1 MVFWNFSIA
10 QVSVLFSSSVE
21 QVYGSG
27 CQTEVGKVGMH
38 IIHMVPHALGGL
50 LTHGLN
56 YVEIVLW
63 ITFMNVMTAQNGFSF
78 GMLNGLSCGL
88 LIFLWFFKVIC
99 MVKRGSVVPANGNL
113 IIVAPVRTQ
122 IQHKMTVLASNKWDH
137 GTRKNPSELYCHVP
151 DVDHSS

>member
-10 QVSVLFSSSVE
+10 QLSVLFSSSVE

-63 ITFMNVMTAQNGFSF
+63 ITFMNVMT
-78 GMLNGLSCGL
+78 
-88 LIFLWFFKVIC
+88 
-99 MVKRGSVVPANGNL
+99 
-113 IIVAPVRTQ
+113 
-122 IQHKMTVLASNKWDH
+122 
-137 GTRKNPSELYCHVP
+137 
-151 DVDHSS
+151 